1 MAVEPKRIVTPSNP
15 NLGGASLNVRIGALL
30 IIISVMGLLL
40 LIVTLAARSNSP
52 VFPAEGSPEV
62 GFARDMSLHHSQAVN
77 LAQLL
82 YDRTENSALRS
93 IALDIMLTQQD
104 QIGQMGGW
112 LDIWGVPKVGIILPM
127 TWMDMGTDGL
137 MPGMAT
143 DDQIEA
149 LRASTGVDA
158 DRLFIQLM
166 IPHHEGGIH
175 MAEAILERTENVA
188 VETLAQSILRSQQIE
203 IDEMTLLL
211 EQIAGTASSA
221 PTETPSP

>member
-1 MAVEPKRIVTPSNP
+1 MADDSKRVVIPSDPKSEGIS
-15 NLGGASLNVRIGALL
+15 SNVRIGALL
-30 IIISVMGLLL
+30 IIVSVMALLL
-40 LIVTLAARSNSP
+40 LIVTLAGRSNPP
-52 VFPAEGSPEV
+52 VFPVEGSPEV
-62 GFARDMSLHHSQAVN
+62 GFARDMALHHSQAVN

-82 YDRTENSALRS
+82 YDRGDNPALHS

-112 LDIWGVPKVGIILPM
+112 LDIWGVPKVGITLPM
-127 TWMDMGTDGL
+127 IWMDMGTEGL

-143 DDQIEA
+143 DDQIET
-149 LRASTGVDA
+149 LRASSGVDA

-175 MAEAILERTENVA
+175 MAEAILERTYIVA

-211 EQIAGTASSA
+211 AQIDGTNS
-221 PTETPSP
+221 